1 MLQVKCYEED
11 SLTHCG
17 MMKPG
22 WVAAMMD
29 SMTLVAQSLHKIAL
43 PSLVI
48 HGARDP
54 LVNYASSEFLYN
66 MISCEDKTFLVCTLY
81 MYIVHVHCNT

>member
-1 MLQVKCYEED
+1 MKCYEED

-22 WVAAMMD
+22 WTAAMID
-29 SMTLVAQSLHKIAL
+29 SMSLVQQSLHKIAL
-43 PSLVI
+43 PVLLM

-54 LVNYASSEFLYN
+54 LVSLISSELVYSR
-66 MISCEDKTFLVCTLY
+66 ISSDDKTFLVHCVYLDDQDLHENS
-81 MYIVHVHCNT
+81 YI